1 MPPAVPAGESEVEVD
16 GTAATVLIVEDSP
29 TQALHLQ
36 YILEQNGYEVVVASD
51 GQQAVEMIADVEPAV
66 VISDIV
72 MPAMD
77 GYEVCL
83 HIKGDPRWR
92 EVGVI
97 LVTSLSQPEVV
108 IRALQCGA
116 DKFITKPYDGRYLL
130 SAVESL
136 LADRRLPAAGD
147 GVVTDITYRGE
158 TYPIAADRRQ
168 ILTLLL
174 STYETAVAK
183 NLELIEAQAELQ
195 ELNRDLEDRVRRR
208 TAALTVTMDKLHRS
222 VHDTVKA
229 MAGLVEAADP
239 YTAGHQERVGEL
251 ALAIATELGMEED
264 RLDGLR
270 VAGVIHDIGKIS
282 VPRQLLVKP
291 TRLTD
296 LEMDLIRGHAEAGF
310 IVLRDIEFPW
320 PVARVVHEHHER
332 MDGSGYPQGLAGDQL
347 LLESRVLAVA
357 DVVESM
363 AAHRPYRPALGVEA
377 GLAELR
383 DGAGVLFDTE
393 VVAACEWVVRQGLVD
408 LSEGDHASE
417 PFTM

>member
-1 MPPAVPAGESEVEVD
+1 MD
-16 GTAATVLIVEDSP
+16 ATRATILVVEDSP

-36 YILEQNGYEVVVASD
+36 YILEQNGYEVFVAVD
-51 GQQAVEMIADVEPAV
+51 GRQAVEMIGDVDPAV

-83 HIKGDPRWR
+83 SIKGDPRWR
-92 EVGVI
+92 DVGVI

-136 LADRRLPAAGD
+136 LADRRLTPAAD
-147 GVVTDITYRGE
+147 GVVTNISYRGE

-183 NLELIEAQAELQ
+183 NLELIEAQSELQ

-208 TAALTVTMDKLHRS
+208 TAALTVTMEKLHRS

-239 YTAGHQERVGEL
+239 YTAGHQERVGAL
-251 ALAIATELGMEED
+251 ALAIATELGLDDD
-264 RLDGLR
+264 RIDGLR

-296 LEMDLIRGHAEAGF
+296 MEMDLIRGHAEAGY

-332 MDGSGYPQGLAGDQL
+332 MDGSGYPQGLTGDQL

-363 AAHRPYRPALGVEA
+363 AAHRPYRPALGVDA
-377 GLAELR
+377 ALAEIR
-383 DGAGVLFDTE
+383 QNRGVLYDPD
-393 VVAACEWVVRQGLVD
+393 VADACCRLFEERGYQLPD
-408 LSEGDHASE
+408 LGDDRL
-417 PFTM
+417 

>member
-1 MPPAVPAGESEVEVD
+1 MD
-16 GTAATVLIVEDSP
+16 ATRATILVVEDSP
-29 TQALHLQ
+29 TQALHLR
-36 YILEQNGYEVVVASD
+36 YILEQNGYEVFVAVD
-51 GQQAVEMIADVEPAV
+51 GRQAVEMIGDVDPAV

-83 HIKGDPRWR
+83 SIKGDPRWR
-92 EVGVI
+92 DVGVI

-136 LADRRLPAAGD
+136 LADRRLTPAAD
-147 GVVTDITYRGE
+147 GVVTNISYRGE

-183 NLELIEAQAELQ
+183 NLELIEAQSELQ

-208 TAALTVTMDKLHRS
+208 TAALTVTMEKLHRS

-239 YTAGHQERVGEL
+239 YTAGHQERVGAL
-251 ALAIATELGMEED
+251 ALAIATELGLDDD
-264 RLDGLR
+264 RIDGLR

-296 LEMDLIRGHAEAGF
+296 MEMDLIRGHAEAGY

-332 MDGSGYPQGLAGDQL
+332 MDGSGYPQGLTGDQL

-363 AAHRPYRPALGVEA
+363 AAHRPYRPALGVDA
-377 GLAELR
+377 ALAEIR
-383 DGAGVLFDTE
+383 QNRGVLYDPD
-393 VVAACEWVVRQGLVD
+393 VADACCRLFEERGYQLPD
-408 LSEGDHASE
+408 LGDDRL
-417 PFTM
+417 

>member
-296 LEMDLIRGHAEAGF
+296 MEMDLIRGHAEAGF

-363 AAHRPYRPALGVEA
+363 AAHRPYRPALGVDVALTEIRKNRGTLYDPDVVDA
-377 GLAELR
+377 CCR
-383 DGAGVLFDTE
+383 LFDE
-393 VVAACEWVVRQGLVD
+393 KGYKLPEL
-408 LSEGDHASE
+408 GDDRL
-417 PFTM
+417 

>member
-116 DKFITKPYDGRYLL
+116 DTCITKPYDGRYLL

-363 AAHRPYRPALGVEA
+363 AAHRPYRPALGVDVALTEIRKNRGTLYDPDVVDA
-377 GLAELR
+377 CCR
-383 DGAGVLFDTE
+383 LFDE
-393 VVAACEWVVRQGLVD
+393 KGYKLPELKDG
-408 LSEGDHASE
+408 
-417 PFTM
+417 MI

>member
-1 MPPAVPAGESEVEVD
+1 MEATPATILV
-16 GTAATVLIVEDSP
+16 VEDSP

-36 YILEQNGYEVVVASD
+36 YILEQHAYEVVVAAD
-51 GQQAVEMIADVEPAV
+51 GQQAIEMIADVEPAV

-92 EVGVI
+92 DVGVI

-136 LADRRLPAAGD
+136 LADRRLPHAGD

-208 TAALTVTMDKLHRS
+208 TAALTVTMEKLHRS

-251 ALAIATELGMEED
+251 ALAIATELGLQED

-296 LEMDLIRGHAEAGF
+296 MEMDLIRGHSEAGF
-310 IVLRDIEFPW
+310 IVLRDIDFPW

-332 MDGSGYPQGLAGDQL
+332 MDGSGYPQGLTGDQL

-363 AAHRPYRPALGVEA
+363 AAHRPYRPALGV
-377 GLAELR
+377 
-383 DGAGVLFDTE
+383 D
-393 VVAACEWVVRQGLVD
+393 AA
-408 LSEGDHASE
+408 LSEIRKNRGTLYDPDVVDACVRLFE
-417 PFTM
+417 EKGYTLPELKDGMI